1 MQAAEALMQ
10 RALEKAEESLAAQEA
25 AELAPGTPAAAA
37 ASTAAQV
44 SLGCLPVLAGS
55 VSSQQL

>member
-1 MQAAEALMQ
+1 MQ